1 MLSITMLPTSQ
12 YLQDRCPW
20 IPLQWRHNQRDGASN
35 HQPHDC
41 LLNRLFRQRWKKTS
55 KLRVT
60 GLSAPRV
67 SHAENISNW
76 WRHHA
81 LGNDDM
87 ANHYRTGQIHTVCK
101 VLIYCGWDNIWIPL
115 CRLHIKMKF
124 LARILSYFNSIL
136 IIVPYDPIKRCKH
149 WQRSR
154 HCPQSELTK
163 CNCKNFVK
171 IITYCRQSGVQFWTY
186 IQLC

>member
-12 YLQDRCPW
+12 YLQDRRPW
-20 IPLQWRHNQRDGASN
+20 IPLQWRQNQRDGVSS

-41 LLNRLFRQRWKKTS
+41 LLNRLFRHRWKKTS
-55 KLRVT
+55 KLCVT
-60 GLSAPRV
+60 GLCAGNSPGTGEFPAQRA
-67 SHAENISNW
+67 SYAENISIW

-81 LGNDDM
+81 LGDDDM

-101 VLIYCGWDNIWIPL
+101 VLIYCGWDDIWIPL
-115 CRLHIKMKF
+115 CRLHIKIKF
-124 LARILSYFNSIL
+124 LARKLSYFNSIL

-154 HCPQSELTK
+154 HCP
-163 CNCKNFVK
+163 
-171 IITYCRQSGVQFWTY
+171 
-186 IQLC
+186 